1 MSPRQRSGSRQC
13 VYLFEISSV
22 PTGRSRGSRFRC
34 SSCMARSIPRYPL
47 PLASGCL
54 RWRTSQNGL
63 SALPEAAITIW
74 TTSAPLKSREISSTL
89 RGGDGCHKGRI
100 FRARTRWGLDRMSA
114 HGPMPRSAWMFPA
127 LAVLLF
133 AVATGLGLDFTP
145 SVGGLLFAV
154 VLLAILFGTVFAAVH
169 HAEVIAERIGEPY
182 GTLLLTLAVT
192 IIEVALIAT
201 IMLGDKPQPA
211 LARDTVFAVV
221 MIVCNGLVGLCIF
234 IGGLRYREQDFQV
247 SGANLYLS
255 VLFVLAT
262 ITLIMPNYT
271 LTAPGPIYSAA
282 QLGFVDLVTLMLYGV
297 FLYTQTI
304 RHSDY
309 FIKGGVGAATETS
322 SLSNRMLALSIALLL
337 ISLLAVAL
345 LAKKFSLVVDVVT
358 AMIGAPP
365 AFAGV
370 LVALLILLPEGVTAI
385 AAARNNDLQKSI
397 NLALGSSLAT
407 IGLTIPA
414 VGVATYALDKERV
427 LGLNGQGMVLLLLTF
442 VLSMLTFGTGRTNIL
457 FGLVHMVVFAVFVFM
472 VFVP

>member
-1 MSPRQRSGSRQC
+1 
-13 VYLFEISSV
+13 
-22 PTGRSRGSRFRC
+22 
-34 SSCMARSIPRYPL
+34 
-47 PLASGCL
+47 
-54 RWRTSQNGL
+54 
-63 SALPEAAITIW
+63 
-74 TTSAPLKSREISSTL
+74 
-89 RGGDGCHKGRI
+89 
-100 FRARTRWGLDRMSA
+100 MSA
-114 HGPMPRSAWMFPA
+114 HGPMPRSAWIFPV

-133 AVATGLGLDFTP
+133 AVASSLGLDFTP
-145 SVGGLLFAV
+145 TAGGLLFAA

-201 IMLGDKPQPA
+201 IMLGEKPVPA

-262 ITLIMPNYT
+262 ITLVMPNYT
-271 LTAPGPIYSAA
+271 LTTAGPVYSAA
-282 QLGFVDLVTLMLYGV
+282 QLGFVSAVTIVLYGV

-309 FIKGGVGAATETS
+309 FVSGNGDASNGGAPM
-322 SLSNRMLALSIALLL
+322 SNRMLALSIALLL
-337 ISLLAVAL
+337 LSLLAVVL

-370 LVALLILLPEGVTAI
+370 LVAMLILLPESVAAV
-385 AAARNNDLQKSI
+385 AAARKNYLQKSI

-414 VGVATYALDKERV
+414 VALAAYALDKQLV
-427 LGLNGQGMVLLLLTF
+427 LGLNTQEMVLLVLTF
-442 VLSMLTFGTGRTNIL
+442 VISMLTFGTGRTNIL
-457 FGLVHMVVFAVFVFM
+457 FGLVHMVVFAVFLFM